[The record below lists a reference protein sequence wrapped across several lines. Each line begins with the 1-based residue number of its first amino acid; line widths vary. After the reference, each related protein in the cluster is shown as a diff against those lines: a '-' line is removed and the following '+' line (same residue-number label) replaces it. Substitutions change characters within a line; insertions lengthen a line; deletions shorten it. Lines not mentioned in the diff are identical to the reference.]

1 LTAAALT
8 LQETLPDK
16 ARAWLLAAAV
26 HLGLLALL
34 LLGWFAVPP
43 QPQISLPGPIIQA
56 ELVGLTAAPKPTRA
70 SRAKP
75 APPKPAPAE
84 QVKPPEP
91 VPQPPTQPQRNDQL
105 ERERVAEL
113 AQQKAEQA
121 QRAEEERHK
130 QEQVL
135 LEQQQKLERERQK
148 QLEQIKR
155 EHAEA
160 EKKLKLEKE
169 KLAQLQD
176 LQKKPVKP
184 VTQQDVPEAEQ
195 ARTGMAGK
203 DDSLQAQYF
212 AAIQNAVTNN
222 WLRPDNTPAGVRCM
236 LRIVQIPGGDVI
248 GVQIGTPC
256 NADPQTRTSIEQ
268 AVKRAAPLPYK
279 GYENVFSR
287 DINFNFTYDG

>member
-1 LTAAALT
+1 M
-8 LQETLPDK
+8 ETFRDK
-16 ARAWLLAAAV
+16 ARACLFALLV
-26 HLGLLALL
+26 HLGVIGVLLIGLVWAHESTP
-34 LLGWFAVPP
+34 V
-43 QPQISLPGPIIQA
+43 SLPGPVIQA
-56 ELVGLTAAPKPTRA
+56 ELVGITAAPQPTR
-70 SRAKP
+70 SAKPKPALPKPAQPEP
-75 APPKPAPAE
+75 APP
-84 QVKPPEP
+84 PEP
-91 VPQPPTQPQRNDQL
+91 KPTPPPQRNDQI
-105 ERERVAEL
+105 EREKIAEVS
-113 AQQKAEQA
+113 QQKAEAA

-130 QEQVL
+130 QEQIL
-135 LEQQQKLERERQK
+135 IEQQQREERGRAK

-155 EHAEA
+155 ERAEA
-160 EKKLKLEKE
+160 EKKTKLEKE
-169 KLAQLQD
+169 KLAQLND
-176 LQKKPVKP
+176 LNKKPVKP
-184 VTQQDVPEAEQ
+184 VAQDVPEAEQ

-222 WLRPDNTPAGVRCM
+222 WLRPDNTPPGVRCM

>member
-1 LTAAALT
+1 M
-8 LQETLPDK
+8 ETFRDK
-16 ARAWLLAAAV
+16 LRAWLLAVLV
-26 HLGLLALL
+26 HVGVATVL
-34 LLGWFAVPP
+34 LLGLFIVKPTP
-43 QPQISLPGPIIQA
+43 SISLPGPVIQA
-56 ELVGLTAAPKPTRA
+56 ELVGITAAPKPSRA
-70 SRAKP
+70 SKSKP
-75 APPKPAPAE
+75 APPKPPE
-84 QVKPPEP
+84 PEPPKPPEP
-91 VPQPPTQPQRNDQL
+91 KPEPPSQPTRNDQI
-105 ERERVAEL
+105 EREKVAEL
-113 AQQKAEQA
+113 AQQKAEAA
-121 QRAEEERHK
+121 QRAEQERHR

-135 LEQQQKLERERQK
+135 LEQQQREERDRAR

-169 KLAQLQD
+169 KLAQLND

-184 VTQQDVPEAEQ
+184 VAQDVPEAEQ

-256 NADPQTRTSIEQ
+256 NADPQTRSSIEQ

-279 GYENVFSR
+279 GYEKVFSR
-287 DINFNFTYDG
+287 DINFNFLYDG

>member
-1 LTAAALT
+1 M
-8 LQETLPDK
+8 ETFRDK
-16 ARAWLLAAAV
+16 ARAFGLALLV
-26 HLGLLALL
+26 HLGVVAVL
-34 LLGWFAVPP
+34 LLGLFWTQSEVKP
-43 QPQISLPGPIIQA
+43 ISLPGPVIEA
-56 ELVGLTAAPKPTRA
+56 ELVGISAAPRPRA
-70 SRAKP
+70 PARAKP
-75 APPKPAPAE
+75 KPAQPE
-84 QVKPPEP
+84 PPKPPEP
-91 VPQPPTQPQRNDQL
+91 KPEPPAQPTRNDQI
-105 ERERVAEL
+105 EREKVAEI

-121 QRAEEERHK
+121 QRAEQERHR

-135 LEQQQKLERERQK
+135 LEK
-148 QLEQIKR
+148 QLEEVKR

-160 EKKLKLEKE
+160 QKKLKLEKE

-184 VTQQDVPEAEQ
+184 VSQAVPEAEQ
-195 ARTGMAGK
+195 ARTGMAGQ

-222 WLRPDNTPAGVRCM
+222 WLRPDNTPGGVRCM

-248 GVQIGTPC
+248 GVQIANPC
-256 NADPQTRTSIEQ
+256 NADPQTRNSIEQ

-279 GYENVFSR
+279 GYEKVFSR